1 MNIHNHLVGQ
11 VVLGIILMPIMNIHH
26 YVYEYLIIY
35 EYS

>member
-11 VVLGIILMPIMNIHH
+11 LVTGDYFDAHHHH
-26 YVYEYLIIY
+26 YVYEYLIIH